1 MARRDRGADEP
12 GEELVGDAPAQAA
25 RRFPLAPARV
35 RGIEIVGP
43 RALKVMFLR
52 AGFAEIERHDGRDAF
67 IERSGHRRRVA
78 ATRDGAQHDN
88 TLRIDI
94 GSFQEQVDAAHQV
107 PDHPFHQALAGHIE
121 LHAQC
126 VTRVVALPEPGLR
139 LDALAGAELVHDEHG
154 GPGSCPRHPEVL

>member
-1 MARRDRGADEP
+1 MRSSSAAVTAAGSPPPATEP
-12 GEELVGDAPAQAA
+12 SMTIRCGS
-25 RRFPLAPARV
+25 
-35 RGIEIVGP
+35 I
-43 RALKVMFLR
+43 
-52 AGFAEIERHDGRDAF
+52 
-67 IERSGHRRRVA
+67 
-78 ATRDGAQHDN
+78 
-88 TLRIDI
+88 I